1 MSKGYDPSRSS
12 LDRLVKG
19 SSRNI
24 EITDKADQFLDV
36 RVGVVPLF
44 HHVRQIELASRSH
57 DGIGEQNENVVKPV
71 CSTLYRKD
79 NEDSPPHS
87 APRCKGANAG
97 RGSVQC

>member
-24 EITDKADQFLDV
+24 EITDNADQFLDV
-36 RVGVVPLF
+36 GVDVVPLF

-57 DGIGEQNENVVKPV
+57 DGIGEQNGQGEGTRKHVSVASDALGCLLMSSLRCEICLPRRNSEN
-71 CSTLYRKD
+71 L
-79 NEDSPPHS
+79 
-87 APRCKGANAG
+87 
-97 RGSVQC
+97 